1 MLSERMWPKLQT
13 AYKYKPTEAEQR
25 RAEFRVYESGA
36 ESDKQKALK
45 KRRRLRFRQRAQVL
59 ASVFL
64 IFMMSMGYMM
74 LNTQITMLGYEINKT
89 MAAIDSLSN
98 DNAKLLLEI
107 ETATSPEK
115 VNAYAMEHFNMV
127 SATEDSVVYY
137 EKSLQNDYQVANNGM
152 AMDPAVL
159 GYGSVEVLEQDSEKN
174 ILDAI
179 SSLWRSF
186 TTDDRNVQVGMRN

>member
-1 MLSERMWPKLQT
+1 
-13 AYKYKPTEAEQR
+13 
-25 RAEFRVYESGA
+25 
-36 ESDKQKALK
+36 
-45 KRRRLRFRQRAQVL
+45 
-59 ASVFL
+59 
-64 IFMMSMGYMM
+64 MM

-127 SATEDSVVYY
+127 AATEDSVV
-137 EKSLQNDYQVANNGM
+137 DYQVANNGM

-174 ILDAI
+174 ILDTI

>member
-1 MLSERMWPKLQT
+1 LQT
-13 AYKYKPTEAEQR
+13 AYNYELTEAEQR
-25 RAEFRVYESGA
+25 RAEFKVYSSGS
-36 ESDKQKALK
+36 EGDKSIIKK
-45 KRRRLRFRQRAQVL
+45 KRRKLRFRQRARVL
-59 ASVFL
+59 VSVFM

-127 SATEDSVVYY
+127 AATEDSVVYY
-137 EKSLQNDYQVANNGM
+137 EESPGYDYQLAASGM
-152 AMDPAVL
+152 AIDPAVL
-159 GYGSVEVLEQDSEKN
+159 GYGSVEVLEQDSGN
-174 ILDAI
+174 NFIDTI
-179 SSLWRSF
+179 SSFWRSL
-186 TTDDRNVQVGMRN
+186 TSGNNSGANGASNVQVGMTN

>member
-1 MLSERMWPKLQT
+1 MQ
-13 AYKYKPTEAEQR
+13 
-25 RAEFRVYESGA
+25 
-36 ESDKQKALK
+36 K
-45 KRRRLRFRQRAQVL
+45 KRKKLRFRQRAQVL

-127 SATEDSVVYY
+127 AATEDTVVYY
-137 EKSLQNDYQVANNGM
+137 EETPDYDYQLGPNGM

-159 GYGSVEVLEQDSEKN
+159 GYGSVEVLEQNNDNNFIET
-174 ILDAI
+174 I
-179 SSLWRSF
+179 SSLWGSL
-186 TTDDRNVQVGMRN
+186 TGKDGGEASGGGNVQVGMRN